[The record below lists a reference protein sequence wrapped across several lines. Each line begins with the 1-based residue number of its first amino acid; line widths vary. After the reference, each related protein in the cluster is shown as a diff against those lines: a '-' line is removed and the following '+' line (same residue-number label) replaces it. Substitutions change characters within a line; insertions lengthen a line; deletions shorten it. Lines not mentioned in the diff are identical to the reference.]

1 MYMLVFVCPIG
12 SMYAIYGNIYHQYN
26 IPQMLAYIPYMD
38 PMGITYIN
46 GLMTV
51 SPRYVEANK
60 HGSFST
66 WVWRTTHH
74 QIREDT
80 RSPKKPCEFFFA
92 FFLINPIKPSHVQHM
107 GMGQNPGT

>member
-1 MYMLVFVCPIG
+1 MVRLHDIWGVVIPPSLGFRYNGFVYMYMLVFVCPIG

-66 WVWRTTHH
+66 
-74 QIREDT
+74 
-80 RSPKKPCEFFFA
+80 
-92 FFLINPIKPSHVQHM
+92 
-107 GMGQNPGT
+107 